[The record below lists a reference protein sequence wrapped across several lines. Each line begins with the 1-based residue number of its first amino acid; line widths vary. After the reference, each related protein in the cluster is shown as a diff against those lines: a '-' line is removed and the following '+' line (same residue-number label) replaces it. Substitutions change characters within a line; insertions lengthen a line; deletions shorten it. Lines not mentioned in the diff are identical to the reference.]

1 MRILYFDCF
10 SGISGDM
17 AVGALRDLGV
27 DESVFV
33 EAWSALGLNAE
44 FSACFRRDVRQHVAG
59 WKFDVLLPEFRA
71 PKAAGLLLSPDHEQ
85 GRTYREIRDLLANSS
100 LASEIKNRAIAVF
113 HRIAVAEGRIHGLA
127 PEEVGF
133 HEVGAIDSIVDIVAA
148 CAGLHAL
155 QVDAFLARPLFEGTG
170 WISCAH
176 GKFPLPAPATLEI
189 LKGIP
194 LTQIEEPLEYIT
206 PTGAAIL
213 AEYVTE
219 FGPLPEMRVQ
229 ATGYGLGSRKTQGR
243 PNALRLITGDAVD
256 EQVGDRDEIVEI
268 QTNLDDMTP
277 ELIAA
282 AVESLWKAGALDV
295 FQTPVQMKKGRMG
308 IVLHV
313 LASPRDREALTE
325 IIFRETSAF
334 GIRTYS
340 ATRVKL
346 RRQIVEV
353 QTAYGAVAIKMGED
367 CSGILKLSPE
377 YESCRLAAQASRA
390 SVQEVYLAAVRAAED
405 LKNAS

>member
-17 AVGALRDLGV
+17 TVGALRDLGV

-44 FSACFRRDVRQHVAG
+44 FSASFRRDVRQHVAG
-59 WKFDVLLPEFRA
+59 WKFDVLIPEFRA
-71 PKAAGLLLSPDHEQ
+71 PKAAGLLLSSDHEH
-85 GRTYREIRDLLANSS
+85 GRTYREIRSLLENSPLVAEVKS
-100 LASEIKNRAIAVF
+100 RAVAVF
-113 HRIAVAEGRIHGLA
+113 HRIAVAEGRIHGVK

-148 CAGLHAL
+148 CAGFHAL
-155 QVDAFLARPLFEGTG
+155 KVEAFQARPLFEGTG

-206 PTGAAIL
+206 PTGAAII
-213 AEYVTE
+213 AEYATR
-219 FGPLPEMRVQ
+219 FGPLPEMQVIK
-229 ATGYGLGSRKTQGR
+229 TGYGLGSRKTQER
-243 PNALRLITGDAVD
+243 PNALRLILGESVAAKM
-256 EQVGDRDEIVEI
+256 GDRDEIFEI

-295 FQTPVQMKKGRMG
+295 FQTAVQMKKGRMG
-308 IVLHV
+308 VVLHV
-313 LASPRDREALTE
+313 LASPGEVDLLTRVVL
-325 IIFRETSAF
+325 RETSAF
-334 GIRTYS
+334 GLRIYPT
-340 ATRVKL
+340 TRMKL
-346 RRQIVEV
+346 HREMVEV
-353 QTAYGAVAIKMGED
+353 QTAYGLVAVKRGADGLGLVKF
-367 CSGILKLSPE
+367 SPE
-377 YESCRLAAQASRA
+377 YESCRLVAQTAQA
-390 SVQEVYLAAVRAAED
+390 SVQEVYLAALRGAED
-405 LKNAS
+405 LKNWS